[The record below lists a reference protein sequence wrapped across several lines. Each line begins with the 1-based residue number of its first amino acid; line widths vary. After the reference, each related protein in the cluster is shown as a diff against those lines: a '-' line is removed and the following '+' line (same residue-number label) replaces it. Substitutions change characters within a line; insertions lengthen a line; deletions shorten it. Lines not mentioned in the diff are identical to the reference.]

1 MTRIIW
7 KMIKD
12 ELLLPYFDLK
22 TEYSDLGLPEREL
35 VSSSFFTLALG
46 QGLSAAIMNPHSIE
60 MKKAYHSYLALAGL
74 DESCVKYIEFA
85 TSIPKAVESVTASQ
99 KSEEEYKCIV
109 DTMKRTVNDNLS
121 LEDIA
126 ALNHVS
132 VSYVKKLFQRYAG
145 IGAKEYYSTLRYNE
159 VIRLCESGAP
169 IAEIAERLNFSSPE
183 YLSLFFKKRM
193 GVPPGRWRNTKK

>member
-1 MTRIIW
+1 MEA
-7 KMIKD
+7 IK
-12 ELLLPYFDLK
+12 
-22 TEYSDLGLPEREL
+22 
-35 VSSSFFTLALG
+35 
-46 QGLSAAIMNPHSIE
+46 
-60 MKKAYHSYLALAGL
+60 LAGL
-74 DESCVKYIEFA
+74 EPASVFGYFEKLCTMPHGSGNTKIISDYLVSFAKEHELRYIQDE
-85 TSIPKAVESVTASQ
+85 
-99 KSEEEYKCIV
+99 
-109 DTMKRTVNDNLS
+109 DNLS

-159 VIRLCESGAP
+159 VIRLCESGVP